1 MHGQGEACGAVRG
14 AARQDGCAVS
24 FAFGEHAHREQRAP
38 RGCRAPP
45 RAQQAHQHLHA
56 ACPPQPLL
64 RRNYG
69 KDVSGGLAAGVAP
82 V

>member
-1 MHGQGEACGAVRG
+1 VGLCGER
-14 AARQDGCAVS
+14 ARQDGCAVS
-24 FAFGEHAHREQRAP
+24 FAVGEHAHGEQRAP
-38 RGCRAPP
+38 RGRRAPP
-45 RAQQAHQHLHA
+45 RAQQAHQHVHA

-64 RRNYG
+64 RQNFG